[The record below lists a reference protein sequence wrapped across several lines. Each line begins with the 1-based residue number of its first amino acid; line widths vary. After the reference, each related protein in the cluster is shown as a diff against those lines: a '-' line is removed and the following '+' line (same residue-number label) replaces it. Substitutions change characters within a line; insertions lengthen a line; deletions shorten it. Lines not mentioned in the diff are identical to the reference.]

1 MTTEGKKDHRHAV
14 IYGPLVRGAVHAS
27 GEFSMILRNGANYLS
42 QFKSTLAL
50 LQEKTKLV
58 RFSMGSQNET
68 LLHFA
73 AHEAHDEACEIILES
88 GWRIEEL
95 DLPAGPA
102 GLTPL
107 LESGD
112 GTGAPT
118 SCGNTAPTPRRSRS
132 ARTTSMRGPGRRCTF
147 SRSRR
152 TMASWASS
160 TTCSPPRCPWTA
172 TPRTPSRPPQTSQCA
187 ATPFA
192 SPIASCAAA
201 RRSTPRARA
210 PR

>member
-68 LLHFA
+68 LLHFP

-88 GWRIEEL
+88 GWQIEEL

-102 GLTPL
+102 GLTP
-107 LESGD
+107 
-112 GTGAPT
+112 P
-118 SCGNTAPTPRRSRS
+118 
-132 ARTTSMRGPGRRCTF
+132 
-147 SRSRR
+147 
-152 TMASWASS
+152 
-160 TTCSPPRCPWTA
+160 
-172 TPRTPSRPPQTSQCA
+172 
-187 ATPFA
+187 
-192 SPIASCAAA
+192 
-201 RRSTPRARA
+201 
-210 PR
+210 